1 MMFHAV
7 VSNIA
12 GGTGTAYRAVIARQ
26 AGHIQ
31 FLSIKLLFLFNPNQ
45 YQLNIAGKRDCA
57 YRQQKISSTT
67 GFIEEVDV

>member
-45 YQLNIAGKRDCA
+45 YQLNIAKETA
-57 YRQQKISSTT
+57 PT
-67 GFIEEVDV
+67 GSKKYHQPLVL